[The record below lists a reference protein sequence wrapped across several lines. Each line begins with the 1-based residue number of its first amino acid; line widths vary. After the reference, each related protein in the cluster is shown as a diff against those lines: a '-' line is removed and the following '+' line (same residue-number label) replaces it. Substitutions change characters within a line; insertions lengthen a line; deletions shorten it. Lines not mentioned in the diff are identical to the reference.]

1 MSQGVV
7 TVPTASLHGKVALIT
22 GAGRGIGRGC
32 AIELGRRGASVVV
45 NYQSSKSSADEVVR
59 EIEATGSGAKAIA
72 IQADVSKVAEIE
84 RLFQETK
91 KQFGKID
98 IVMSNSGTESWDKT
112 EEITEEKYDHVFNL
126 NARAQFFVGQAAWKH
141 LEDNGR
147 LILMS
152 SIAAG
157 LLGVR
162 DHALYNASKMAVIG
176 MIKAFATDFGKRGI
190 TVNGVAPGGI
200 KSDMFTSNAWHYIPG
215 GTPEWPAEK
224 IENLMAEHCPL
235 GRCAVPEDVARVVAF
250 LASGDGSWVNGQVLT
265 ISGGSSQ

>member
-91 KQFGKID
+91 KHFGKID

-200 KSDMFTSNAWHYIPG
+200 KSDMFTSNAW
-215 GTPEWPAEK
+215 WPADK
-224 IENLMAEHCPL
+224 IEKLMAEHCPL

>member
-1 MSQGVV
+1 MSSQGVV

-72 IQADVSKVAEIE
+72 IQADVSKVSEIE

-91 KQFGKID
+91 KHFGKID

-200 KSDMFTSNAWHYIPG
+200 KSDMFTSNAC
-215 GTPEWPAEK
+215 GTPDWPADK